1 MQANRRRKLAEMK
14 IAFVIFGASGDLA
27 VRMLIPSLETI
38 SCYDGFSPETRIIGV
53 ARTVYK
59 GKDLESRLIDGITQ
73 FSRLG
78 PESGEAYACEIPT
91 HFLRRVTYIAGKYD
105 DQRTYNKLKEEL
117 IKCPFDGILIYCATP
132 PTLVQTI
139 ATGLLNAKVSKTPD
153 QWVRMIIEKPFGLN
167 LATAVQLNEKL
178 HESFTEDQ
186 IYRIDHYLAKETVM
200 NIFTFRWGNT
210 LWEPL
215 WNRNFISHVEV
226 LVAEI
231 VDVSSRI
238 GYYEE
243 ASVLRDMIQN
253 HLMQMLAITAME
265 PPSVLD
271 AKAIRDEKMK
281 VLHAVRPLTPDDV
294 ILGQYSGYLTHKGVS
309 PDSTTPTFAYIRFF
323 IDNWRWQGIPF
334 FVVSG
339 KCLKR
344 KKSVVKLVFRSVP
357 HSIFGCAPFTRPN
370 VLKIKIQP
378 NEGIILK
385 QHVKVPGVG
394 LETVEIPL
402 AFHYEDKFGKN
413 ALQGAYERVILDAI
427 AGDQSFFTRADEIEQ
442 SWRIIEP
449 LLSGDRFVVPYA
461 PGMNVSPGCHDRKLH
476 IHPEVHSFSS
486 LPDLI
491 SETAD
496 LAEKIIT
503 AAINDNQTCRVA
515 LSGGNTPRPIYA
527 KLAESGIA
535 FNQLK
540 IFQVDE
546 RPVGP
551 DDAESN
557 FWMIHEELI
566 SKCGIPDENVHRIKG
581 ENDPAEAAAQYTA
594 EIVGEFGGTE
604 PEFDLVILGM
614 GPDAHT
620 ASLFPGLPAV
630 FDTQNLVIAHF
641 VPQQSQNRVTLGPK
655 VLNLAKNVLFVV
667 TDREKRRAFELVLRA
682 PYCPAILPAQV
693 VHPASGKVTWSVLK

>member
-1 MQANRRRKLAEMK
+1 MQADRRRRLSEMK

-27 VRMLIPSLETI
+27 MRMLIPSLKTI
-38 SCYDGFSPETRIIGV
+38 SCYDSFSPETRIIGV
-53 ARTVYK
+53 ARTAFK
-59 GKDLESRLIDGITQ
+59 GKDLESKLIDAMTQ
-73 FSRLG
+73 FSRIG
-78 PESGEAYACEIPT
+78 PDSGDSYSCEIPT
-91 HFLRRVTYIAGKYD
+91 HFLRRVIYIAGNYD

-117 IKCPFDGILIYCATP
+117 RKCPFDGVLIYCATP

-139 ATGLLNAKVSKTPD
+139 ATGLLNAHVSKTAD
-153 QWVRMIIEKPFGLN
+153 QWVRIIIEKPFGWN
-167 LATAVQLNEKL
+167 LETAVQLNEKL
-178 HESFTEDQ
+178 HKNFTEDQ

-226 LVAEI
+226 LVAEL
-231 VDVSSRI
+231 VDVSNRT
-238 GYYEE
+238 GYYEG

-253 HLMQMLAITAME
+253 HLLQMLAITAME

-271 AKAIRDEKMK
+271 AEAIRDEKMK
-281 VLHAVRPLTPDDV
+281 VLHAIRPLTPDDV
-294 ILGQYSGYLTHKGVS
+294 ILGQYSGYLTHNGVP
-309 PDSTTPTFAYIRFF
+309 PDSTTPTFAYFRFF
-323 IDNWRWQGIPF
+323 IDNWRWQGVPF

-339 KCLKR
+339 KALKR

-378 NEGIILK
+378 HEGIILK

-394 LETVEIPL
+394 LETTEIPL

-442 SWRIIEP
+442 AWRIIDP
-449 LLSGDRFVVPYA
+449 LLSSDRFVVPYA
-461 PGMNVSPGCHDRKLH
+461 PGMNVSPGCYDRKLCTQ
-476 IHPEVHSFSS
+476 PEVHSFSS

-491 SETAD
+491 GETTD
-496 LAEKIIT
+496 IVEKIIA
-503 AAINDNQTCRVA
+503 AAIRDNQTCRIA

-527 KLAESGIA
+527 KLAESEIA
-535 FNQLK
+535 FDKLK

-551 DDAESN
+551 DAAESN
-557 FWMIHEELI
+557 FRMINEELI
-566 SKCGIPDENVHRIKG
+566 SKCGIPDANVHRILG
-581 ENDPAEAAAQYTA
+581 ENDPAEAAAQYTT
-594 EIVGEFGGTE
+594 EIVKEFGGAE
-604 PEFDLVILGM
+604 PEFDLIILGM
-614 GPDAHT
+614 GPDTHT

-641 VPQQSQNRVTLGPK
+641 VPQQGQNRVTLGPK
-655 VLNLAKNVLFVV
+655 VLNLAKNVLFIV
-667 TDREKRRAFELVLRA
+667 TDRDKRRAFDLVQRA
-682 PYCPAILPAQV
+682 PYFPAILPAQV
-693 VHPASGKVTWSVLK
+693 VHPANGKVAWSVLK